1 MSAEDENKFNFSE
14 EEPKAT
20 PTEET
25 APPTDAKGLW
35 QGIKSFLYELLDIR
49 HDVDK
54 DQTGVWSAM
63 P

>member
-25 APPTDAKGLW
+25 APPTDAKGF
-35 QGIKSFLYELLDIR
+35 GKGS
-49 HDVDK
+49 K
-54 DQTGVWSAM
+54 ASCM
-63 P
+63 NS